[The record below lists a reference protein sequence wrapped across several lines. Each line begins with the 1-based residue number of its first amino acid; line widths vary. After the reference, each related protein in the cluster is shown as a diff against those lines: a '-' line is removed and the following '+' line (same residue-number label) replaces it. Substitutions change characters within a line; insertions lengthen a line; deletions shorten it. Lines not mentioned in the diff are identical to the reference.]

1 MDQDHIEANQ
11 LINPANKSSY
21 LTGVK
26 IVLNEIVLPKLQQ
39 NVKLPSSG
47 MLTMDTDPGHLL
59 TAQVSVYK
67 SYYVLLSIEIQTCF
81 KYQEDGHVRSI
92 MPSCCYHYYE

>member
-59 TAQVSVYK
+59 TAQVSVYVRELK
-67 SYYVLLSIEIQTCF
+67 ILLCSAF
-81 KYQEDGHVRSI
+81 SRNSNVF
-92 MPSCCYHYYE
+92 